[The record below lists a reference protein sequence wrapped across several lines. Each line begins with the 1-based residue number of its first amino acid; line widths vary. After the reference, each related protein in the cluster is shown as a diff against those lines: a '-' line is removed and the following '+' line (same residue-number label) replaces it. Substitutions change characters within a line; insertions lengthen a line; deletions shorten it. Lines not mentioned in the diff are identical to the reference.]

1 MPMGLTLRLDYVA
14 LAATFVFLGAILIG
28 AF

>member
-1 MPMGLTLRLDYVA
+1 MGLTLRLDYVA
-14 LAATFVFLGAILIG
+14 LVASFCLLAGILIG